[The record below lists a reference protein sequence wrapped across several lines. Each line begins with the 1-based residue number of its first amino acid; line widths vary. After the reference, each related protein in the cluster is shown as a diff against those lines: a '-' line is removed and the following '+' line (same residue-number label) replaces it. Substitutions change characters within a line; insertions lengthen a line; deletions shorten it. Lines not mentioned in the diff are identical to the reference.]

1 MHHFMQ
7 PDEPLI
13 PRYDSVI
20 LQDASDAFLE
30 VQMRL
35 KRTCSTVTCDVCG
48 NVFMQLRWWQTF
60 CSQDCRRKNHV
71 LKAVKAS
78 DALLEVRQLREEVD
92 RLRSILNDNGI
103 QF

>member
-1 MHHFMQ
+1 MHHFMHT
-7 PDEPLI
+7 DETLI
-13 PRYDSVI
+13 HRYDSVI
-20 LQDASDAFLE
+20 LPDASDAFLE

-78 DALLEVRQLREEVD
+78 DALLEVRQLREEVA
-92 RLRSILNDNGI
+92 RLGSILSDNGI